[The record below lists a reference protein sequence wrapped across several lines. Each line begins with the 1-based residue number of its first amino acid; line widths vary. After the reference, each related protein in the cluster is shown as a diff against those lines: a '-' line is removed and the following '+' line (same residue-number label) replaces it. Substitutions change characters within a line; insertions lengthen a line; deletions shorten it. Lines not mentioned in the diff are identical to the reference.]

1 MFKVGDWV
9 QVINNSEIIFQIE
22 EFHYDGSVIHDGLF
36 IEERFLKPYDT
47 SNQTCENCIHISTK
61 CDIFKNN
68 YKYILETR
76 GLEISKNKFT
86 CGLWESIEWE
96 NYTIMKNH

>member
-1 MFKVGDWV
+1 MTREEAMDITSDL
-9 QVINNSEIIFQIE
+9 INGYNQEEYPENYSPYKLINQIFDYFE
-22 EFHYDGSVIHDGLF
+22 S
-36 IEERFLKPYDT
+36 R
-47 SNQTCENCIHISTK
+47 TCENCIHISTK

-86 CGLWESIEWE
+86 CGLWESKE
-96 NYTIMKNH
+96 